1 LKGTVGKEKNFYL
14 EESCRHGKDNFEAN
28 I

>member
-1 LKGTVGKEKNFYL
+1 LKGTAGKEKNFYL
-14 EESCRHGKDNFEAN
+14 EESGRHGKDNFEAN